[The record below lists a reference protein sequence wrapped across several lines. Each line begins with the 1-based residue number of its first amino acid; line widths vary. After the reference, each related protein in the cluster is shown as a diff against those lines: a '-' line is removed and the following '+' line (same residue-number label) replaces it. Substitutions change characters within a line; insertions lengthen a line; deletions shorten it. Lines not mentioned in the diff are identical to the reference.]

1 MAFADAEGAKIYYE
15 QHGSG
20 PAIMLIHGSGGHHM
34 AWWHQVAYLAR
45 WFTVLTIDLRGFGN
59 STPVE
64 GGPDSLDFVKDIEAV
79 LDASGVERCALLG
92 QSIGALSALRVAV
105 RRPQRIAAV
114 LLAHSLGGI
123 NDAEL
128 ADLAAAN
135 RREAEKLPVLDRLL
149 TKEFQSGQP
158 ALTFLFRQMGTF
170 NHAKM
175 QDLRNPLGAR
185 PRHRQDQRSRRQ
197 GGLPVRRAR
206 LRTAQHDYP
215 PGPPEGAGVEAGR
228 GAERAAF
235 ALLGDARGVQRHGA
249 PAPQR
254 GLCARL
260 TAIKCACAAPLCA
273 QWGRRP
279 RSVP

>member
-1 MAFADAEGAKIYYE
+1 MAFADAEGARIYYE

-20 PAIMLIHGSGGHHM
+20 PAVMLIHGSGGHHM
-34 AWWHQVAYLAR
+34 AWWRQVAYLSR
-45 WFTVLTIDLRGFGN
+45 WFTVLAIDLRGFGN
-59 STPVE
+59 SSSVE
-64 GGPDSLDFVKDIEAV
+64 GGPDSLDFVKDAEAV

-92 QSIGALSALRVAV
+92 QSIGALPAMRVAV

-128 ADLAAAN
+128 ADLTAAD

-175 QDLRNPLGAR
+175 ADLRNLSAR
-185 PRHRQDQRSRRQ
+185 GPTIDEVSAAGVKLVFLCGERDSVLRISTI
-197 GGLPVRRAR
+197 RRAHQKVPGSR
-206 LRTAQHDYP
+206 LAMVP
-215 PGPPEGAGVEAGR
+215 NGPHSLYWEMPEV
-228 GAERAAF
+228 F
-235 ALLGDARGVQRHGA
+235 NTTVHQLLNEVY
-249 PAPQR
+249 
-254 GLCARL
+254 GLE
-260 TAIKCACAAPLCA
+260 
-273 QWGRRP
+273 
-279 RSVP
+279 

>member
-1 MAFADAEGAKIYYE
+1 MAFADAQGAKIYYE

-20 PAIMLIHGSGGHHM
+20 PAVMLIHGSGGHHM
-34 AWWHQVAYLAR
+34 AWWRQVAYLAH

-64 GGPDSLDFVKDIEAV
+64 GGPDSLDFVKDVEAV

-92 QSIGALSALRVAV
+92 QSIGALPAMRVAV
-105 RRPQRIAAV
+105 RRRQQISAV

-128 ADLAAAN
+128 AELTAAD

-175 QDLRNPLGAR
+175 ADLRNLSAR
-185 PRHRQDQRSRRQ
+185 
-197 GGLPVRRAR
+197 
-206 LRTAQHDYP
+206 
-215 PGPPEGAGVEAGR
+215 GPTIEEIAAAGVQVVFLCG
-228 GAERAAF
+228 ERDAVLSNATVRCAHQKLPGSKLAVVPNGPHSLYWEMPEVF
-235 ALLGDARGVQRHGA
+235 NATVHQLLNDVY
-249 PAPQR
+249 
-254 GLCARL
+254 GL
-260 TAIKCACAAPLCA
+260 
-273 QWGRRP
+273 G
-279 RSVP
+279 

>member
-1 MAFADAEGAKIYYE
+1 MAFADAEGVRIYYE

-34 AWWHQVAYLAR
+34 AWWRQVAYLAR

-59 STPVE
+59 SSAVE
-64 GGPDSLDFVKDIEAV
+64 GGPDSLDFVKDVEAV

-92 QSIGALSALRVAV
+92 QSIGALPALRVAV

-128 ADLAAAN
+128 ADLAASD

-175 QDLRNPLGAR
+175 ADLRNLSAR
-185 PRHRQDQRSRRQ
+185 GPGIDEISAAGVKVVFLCGERDCVLRSSTI
-197 GGLPVRRAR
+197 RRAHQKVPASK
-206 LRTAQHDYP
+206 LAVVP
-215 PGPPEGAGVEAGR
+215 NGPHSLYWEMPEVFNATVHQ
-228 GAERAAF
+228 
-235 ALLGDARGVQRHGA
+235 LLNDVYGIG
-249 PAPQR
+249 
-254 GLCARL
+254 
-260 TAIKCACAAPLCA
+260 
-273 QWGRRP
+273 
-279 RSVP
+279 

>member
-1 MAFADAEGAKIYYE
+1 MAFADAEGARIYYE

-34 AWWHQVAYLAR
+34 AWWRQVAYLSR

-59 STPVE
+59 STSVE
-64 GGPDSLDFVKDIEAV
+64 GGPDSLDFVKDVEAV
-79 LDASGVERCALLG
+79 LDASGVDRCALLG
-92 QSIGALSALRVAV
+92 QSIGALPAMRVAV
-105 RRPQRIAAV
+105 RHPQRIAAV

-128 ADLAAAN
+128 ADLTAAD

-175 QDLRNPLGAR
+175 ADLRNLSAR
-185 PRHRQDQRSRRQ
+185 GPTIDEIKEAGVKLVFLCGERDSVLRISTIRRAHQKVPRSRLAMVPNGPHSLYWEMPEVFNTTVHQ
-197 GGLPVRRAR
+197 LLNEVYGL
-206 LRTAQHDYP
+206 
-215 PGPPEGAGVEAGR
+215 E
-228 GAERAAF
+228 
-235 ALLGDARGVQRHGA
+235 
-249 PAPQR
+249 
-254 GLCARL
+254 
-260 TAIKCACAAPLCA
+260 
-273 QWGRRP
+273 
-279 RSVP
+279 